1 MADRIQLNPKSNA
14 QLSRRGLIIGGLQTA
29 FIAALAVR
37 MRKLQVEDAS
47 EYRLLADENRI
58 NIRLIAPSRG
68 EIYDRNGKVIA
79 RNEQSFRITIVKED
93 AGDIEQTL
101 YSLSNLIKIS
111 QNDAKRVIEEI
122 ERSAPFLPVTV
133 RDQLSFE
140 EIARIATNSPIL
152 PGVSV
157 EQGLSRVYPLIESY
171 AHVVGYVGPVSD
183 NDLKDGNESNPLLK
197 IPRFQVGKVG
207 IERQFEDVLRGS
219 AGVMKVEVN
228 ALGRVMRNLDRKEG
242 KPGNNIQL
250 TVDTELQAY
259 IQARLGSESA
269 SAVVMNCKNGEI
281 LAIASSPSY
290 DPNKFVK
297 GISYS
302 DFNELRDNEFRP
314 LASKT
319 VQDAY
324 PPGST
329 FKIVTA
335 LAALEANI
343 ISPKDNFSC
352 DGKMEISNRFFHC
365 WKKGGH
371 GEMDLAK
378 SLIESC
384 DVYFYELALKVG
396 IERINE
402 MATQLGLGIQH
413 DVPMSAITKGLVPS
427 REWKLKNREQE
438 WLVGDTVNASIG
450 QGYVLSSP
458 LQLAVMAARLASGRN
473 VKPML
478 TKSIN
483 GQNVNDDKEF
493 EDLKVGKAN
502 LNIIRKALFK
512 ASNDR
517 RGTGYGSRI
526 INNKY
531 RMAGKTGTSQVR
543 NITDAERENGVTKN
557 EDLPWKRR
565 DHALFINF
573 APYDDPEIA
582 VSVVVE
588 HGGAGSKS
596 AAPIARDITL
606 QALFKGTPPLGVYPA
621 KDRTAIFEQQKRLK
635 EILQELE
642 MNRKNKA

>member
-14 QLSRRGLIIGGLQTA
+14 KLSRRGLIIGGLQTA
-29 FIAALAVR
+29 FIAGLAVR

-58 NIRLIAPSRG
+58 NIRLIAPARG

-133 RDQLSFE
+133 RDRLSFE
-140 EIARIATNSPIL
+140 EIARIAANSPIL

-183 NDLKDGNESNPLLK
+183 TDLKDGNESNPLLK

-302 DFNELRDNEFRP
+302 DFNELRENELRP

-365 WKKGGH
+365 WKKDGH

-378 SLIESC
+378 SLSESC

-413 DVPMSAITKGLVPS
+413 DVPMSAITKGLVPN
-427 REWKLKNREQE
+427 REWKLKNREQD

-473 VKPML
+473 VKPIL

-483 GQNVNDDKEF
+483 GQNFHDDKEF
-493 EDLKVGKAN
+493 EDLKVDKVN

-517 RGTGYGSRI
+517 RGTAYGSRI

-588 HGGAGSKS
+588 HGGGGSKS

-621 KDRTAIFEQQKRLK
+621 KDRTTIFEQQKRLK
-635 EILQELE
+635 EILQKLE

>member
-14 QLSRRGLIIGGLQTA
+14 KLSRRGLIIGGLQTA
-29 FIAALAVR
+29 FIAGLAVR

-58 NIRLIAPSRG
+58 NIRLIAPARG

-111 QNDAKRVIEEI
+111 QNNAKRVIEEI

-133 RDQLSFE
+133 KDRLSFE
-140 EIARIATNSPIL
+140 EIARIAANSPIL

-183 NDLKDGNESNPLLK
+183 TDLKDGNETNPLLK

-302 DFNELRDNEFRP
+302 DFNELRENELRP

-365 WKKGGH
+365 WKKDGH

-378 SLIESC
+378 SLSESC

-413 DVPMSAITKGLVPS
+413 DVPMSAITKGLVPN
-427 REWKLKNREQE
+427 REWKLKNREQD

-473 VKPML
+473 VKPIL

-483 GQNVNDDKEF
+483 GQNFHDDKEF
-493 EDLKVGKAN
+493 EDLKVDKVN

-517 RGTGYGSRI
+517 RGTAYGSRI

-588 HGGAGSKS
+588 HGGGGSKS

-621 KDRTAIFEQQKRLK
+621 KDRTTIFEQQKRLK
-635 EILQELE
+635 EILQKLE

>member
-1 MADRIQLNPKSNA
+1 MSDRIQLNQKSYA
-14 QLSRRGLIIGGLQTA
+14 RLSRRGLIVGGLQIA
-29 FIAALAVR
+29 FITGLAFR
-37 MRKLQVEDAS
+37 MRKLQVEEAS

-58 NIRLIAPSRG
+58 NIRLIAPPRG
-68 EIYDRNGKVIA
+68 EVYDRNGKVIA

-93 AGDIEQTL
+93 AGNIEQTL
-101 YSLSNLIKIS
+101 YALSNLIKIS
-111 QNDAKRVIEEI
+111 QSDAKRVLEEI

-133 RDQLSFE
+133 RDQLSFAE
-140 EIARIATNSPIL
+140 VARIAANTPIL
-152 PGVSV
+152 AGVSV
-157 EQGLSRVYPLIESY
+157 EQGLSRVYPSLKSY

-183 NDLKDGNESNPLLK
+183 NDLKRGNETNPLLK

-207 IERQFEDVLRGS
+207 IEKHYEDVLRGE

-242 KPGNNIQL
+242 KPGNHIQL
-250 TVDTELQAY
+250 TVDSELQSY

-335 LAALEANI
+335 LAALEARVI
-343 ISPKDNFSC
+343 GTKDSFSC
-352 DGKMEISNRFFHC
+352 DGKIEVSNRFFHC

-371 GEMDLAK
+371 GEMNLAK
-378 SLIESC
+378 SLSESC

-396 IERINE
+396 IDRINT
-402 MATQLGLGIQH
+402 MAIKLGLGVKH
-413 DVPMSAITKGLVPS
+413 DVPMSAITKGLIPS
-427 REWKLKNREQE
+427 REWKLNNRDQE
-438 WLVGDTVNASIG
+438 WLIGDTVNASIG

-473 VKPML
+473 VNPIL

-483 GQNVNDDKEF
+483 GQNIHNLKNIQ
-493 EDLKVGKAN
+493 DLDIEKSHLKIV
-502 LNIIRKALFK
+502 RKALFQ

-517 RGTGYGSRI
+517 RGTAYGSRVI
-526 INNKY
+526 SDAY
-531 RMAGKTGTSQVR
+531 RIAGKTGTSQVR
-543 NITDAERENGVTKN
+543 NITDKERESGVTKN

-565 DHALFINF
+565 DHGLFINF
-573 APYDDPEIA
+573 APYNNPEIA

-588 HGGAGSKS
+588 HGGAGSRS

-606 QALFKGTPPLGVYPA
+606 QALFKGKPPLEVYPA
-621 KDRTAIFEQQKRLK
+621 KDRPAVLEQQNKLGEVLK
-635 EILQELE
+635 ELE
-642 MNRKNKA
+642 MFRKNKV

>member
-14 QLSRRGLIIGGLQTA
+14 KLSRRGLIIGGLQTA
-29 FIAALAVR
+29 FIAGLAVR

-58 NIRLIAPSRG
+58 NIRLIAPARG

-111 QNDAKRVIEEI
+111 QNNAKRVIEEI

-133 RDQLSFE
+133 KDRLSFE
-140 EIARIATNSPIL
+140 EIARIAANSPIL

-183 NDLKDGNESNPLLK
+183 TDLKDGNESNPLLK

-302 DFNELRDNEFRP
+302 DFNELRENELRP

-365 WKKGGH
+365 WKKDGH

-378 SLIESC
+378 SLSESC

-413 DVPMSAITKGLVPS
+413 DVPMSAITKGLVPN
-427 REWKLKNREQE
+427 REWKLKNREQD

-473 VKPML
+473 VKPIL

-483 GQNVNDDKEF
+483 GQNFHDDKEF
-493 EDLKVGKAN
+493 EDLKVDKAN

-517 RGTGYGSRI
+517 RGTAYGSRI
-526 INNKY
+526 INSKY

-588 HGGAGSKS
+588 HGGGGSKS

-621 KDRTAIFEQQKRLK
+621 KDRTTIFEQQKRLK
-635 EILQELE
+635 EILQKLE

>member
-14 QLSRRGLIIGGLQTA
+14 KLSRRGLIIGGLQTA
-29 FIAALAVR
+29 FIAGLAVR

-58 NIRLIAPSRG
+58 NIRLIAPARG

-101 YSLSNLIKIS
+101 NSLSNLIKIY
-111 QNDAKRVIEEI
+111 
-122 ERSAPFLPVTV
+122 
-133 RDQLSFE
+133 QLSFE
-140 EIARIATNSPIL
+140 EIARIAANSPTL

-183 NDLKDGNESNPLLK
+183 TDLKDGNESNPLLK

-302 DFNELRDNEFRP
+302 DFNELRENELRP

-365 WKKGGH
+365 WKKDGH

-378 SLIESC
+378 SLSESC
-384 DVYFYELALKVG
+384 DVYFYEIALKVG

-413 DVPMSAITKGLVPS
+413 DVPMSAITKGLVPN
-427 REWKLKNREQE
+427 REWKLKNREQD

-458 LQLAVMAARLASGRN
+458 LQLAVMTARLASGRN
-473 VKPML
+473 VKPIL

-483 GQNVNDDKEF
+483 GQNFHDDKEF
-493 EDLKVGKAN
+493 EDLKVDKAN

-517 RGTGYGSRI
+517 RGTAYGSRI

-588 HGGAGSKS
+588 HGGGGSKS

-621 KDRTAIFEQQKRLK
+621 KDRTTIFEQQKRLR

>member
-14 QLSRRGLIIGGLQTA
+14 KLSRRGLIIGGLQTA
-29 FIAALAVR
+29 FIAGLAVR

-58 NIRLIAPSRG
+58 NIRLIAPARG

-157 EQGLSRVYPLIESY
+157 EQGLSRVYPLIENY

-365 WKKGGH
+365 WKKDGH

-483 GQNVNDDKEF
+483 GQNVHDDKEF
-493 EDLKVGKAN
+493 EDLKVDKAN

-543 NITDAERENGVTKN
+543 NITDAEREIGVTKN
-557 EDLPWKRR
+557 EDLPWKKR

>member
-14 QLSRRGLIIGGLQTA
+14 KLSRRGLIIGGLQTA
-29 FIAALAVR
+29 FIAGLAVR

-58 NIRLIAPSRG
+58 NIRLIAPARG

-111 QNDAKRVIEEI
+111 QNNAKRVIEEI

-183 NDLKDGNESNPLLK
+183 TDLKDGNESNPLLK

-302 DFNELRDNEFRP
+302 DFNELRENELRP

-378 SLIESC
+378 SLSESC

-413 DVPMSAITKGLVPS
+413 DVPMSAITKGLVPN
-427 REWKLKNREQE
+427 RQWKLKNREQD

-473 VKPML
+473 VKPIL

-483 GQNVNDDKEF
+483 GQNFHDDKEF
-493 EDLKVGKAN
+493 EDLKVDKAN

-517 RGTGYGSRI
+517 RGTAYGSRI

-588 HGGAGSKS
+588 HGGGGSKS

-621 KDRTAIFEQQKRLK
+621 KDRTTIFEQQKRLK
-635 EILQELE
+635 EILQKLE

>member
-14 QLSRRGLIIGGLQTA
+14 KLSRRGLIIGGLQTA
-29 FIAALAVR
+29 FIAGLAVR

-58 NIRLIAPSRG
+58 NIRLIAPARG

-483 GQNVNDDKEF
+483 GQNVHDDKEF
-493 EDLKVGKAN
+493 EDLKVDKAN

-517 RGTGYGSRI
+517 RGTAYGSRI

-621 KDRTAIFEQQKRLK
+621 KDRTAIFEQQKRLR
-635 EILQELE
+635 EILKELE

>member
-14 QLSRRGLIIGGLQTA
+14 KLSRRGLIIGGLQTA
-29 FIAALAVR
+29 FIAGLAVR

-58 NIRLIAPSRG
+58 NIRLIAPARG

-111 QNDAKRVIEEI
+111 QNDAKRVFEEI

-207 IERQFEDVLRGS
+207 IERQFEGVLRGS

-352 DGKMEISNRFFHC
+352 DGKMEISNRLFHC

-427 REWKLKNREQE
+427 REWKLKNREQD

-483 GQNVNDDKEF
+483 GQNIHDDKEF
-493 EDLKVGKAN
+493 EDLKVDKAN

-517 RGTGYGSRI
+517 RGTAYGSRI

-621 KDRTAIFEQQKRLK
+621 KDRTAIFEQQKKLR

>member
-14 QLSRRGLIIGGLQTA
+14 KLSRRGLIIGGLQTA
-29 FIAALAVR
+29 FIAGLAVR

-58 NIRLIAPSRG
+58 NIRLIAPARG

-111 QNDAKRVIEEI
+111 QNDAKRVFDEI

-242 KPGNNIQL
+242 KPGSNIQL

-427 REWKLKNREQE
+427 REWKLKNREQD

-483 GQNVNDDKEF
+483 GQNVHDDKEF
-493 EDLKVGKAN
+493 EDLKVDKAN

-573 APYDDPEIA
+573 APYNDPEIA

-621 KDRTAIFEQQKRLK
+621 KDRTAIFEQQKKLR
-635 EILQELE
+635 EILKELE

>member
-14 QLSRRGLIIGGLQTA
+14 KLSRRGLIIGGLQTA
-29 FIAALAVR
+29 FIAGLAVR

-58 NIRLIAPSRG
+58 NIRLIAPARG

-483 GQNVNDDKEF
+483 GQNVHDDKEF
-493 EDLKVGKAN
+493 EDLKVDKAN

-517 RGTGYGSRI
+517 RGTAYGSRI

-621 KDRTAIFEQQKRLK
+621 KDRTAIFEQQKRLR

>member
-14 QLSRRGLIIGGLQTA
+14 KLSRRGLIIGGLQTA
-29 FIAALAVR
+29 FIAGLAVR

-58 NIRLIAPSRG
+58 NIRLIAPARG

-122 ERSAPFLPVTV
+122 ERSAPFLPVMV
-133 RDQLSFE
+133 RDQLSYE
-140 EIARIATNSPIL
+140 EIARIATNSPTL

-207 IERQFEDVLRGS
+207 IERQFEAVLRGS

-242 KPGNNIQL
+242 KPGKNIQL

-259 IQARLGSESA
+259 IQARLGLESA

-302 DFNELRDNEFRP
+302 DFDELRDNELRP

-335 LAALEANI
+335 LAALKANI

-352 DGKMEISNRFFHC
+352 DGKMEISNRLFHC

-378 SLIESC
+378 SLSESC

-402 MATQLGLGIQH
+402 MAIQLGLGIQH
-413 DVPMSAITKGLVPS
+413 EIPMSAITKGLVPS
-427 REWKLKNREQE
+427 REWKLKNREQD

-473 VKPML
+473 VKPLL

-483 GQNVNDDKEF
+483 GQNIHDGKKI
-493 EDLKVGKAN
+493 EDLKIDKAH
-502 LNIIRKALFK
+502 LKIVRKALFQ

-517 RGTGYGSRI
+517 RGTAYGSRV

-557 EDLPWKRR
+557 EDLPWKKR

-621 KDRTAIFEQQKRLK
+621 KDRTAIFEQQKKLR
-635 EILQELE
+635 EILKSLD

>member
-101 YSLSNLIKIS
+101 YSLSNLIKIT
-111 QNDAKRVIEEI
+111 QNDAKRVFEEI
-122 ERSAPFLPVTV
+122 DRSAPFLPVTV

-140 EIARIATNSPIL
+140 EIARIAINSPTL

-157 EQGLSRVYPLIESY
+157 EEGLSRVYPLTQTY

-207 IERQFEDVLRGS
+207 IERQFEGVLRGS

-228 ALGRVMRNLDRKEG
+228 ALGRVMRTLDRKEG

-302 DFNELRDNEFRP
+302 DFDKLRDNELRP

-335 LAALEANI
+335 LAALKANI

-352 DGKMEISNRFFHC
+352 DGKMEISNRLFHC

-402 MATQLGLGIQH
+402 MAIQLGLGIQH
-413 DVPMSAITKGLVPS
+413 EIPMSAITKGLVPS

-473 VKPML
+473 IRPML

-483 GQNVNDDKEF
+483 GQNVHDDKEF
-493 EDLKVGKAN
+493 EDLKVDKAN

-543 NITDAERENGVTKN
+543 NITDVERENGVTKN

>member
-14 QLSRRGLIIGGLQTA
+14 KLSRRGLIIGGLQTA
-29 FIAALAVR
+29 FIAGLAVR

-58 NIRLIAPSRG
+58 NIRLIAPARG

-302 DFNELRDNEFRP
+302 DFNELRENELRP

-427 REWKLKNREQE
+427 REWKLKNREQD

-517 RGTGYGSRI
+517 RGTAYGSRI

>member
-14 QLSRRGLIIGGLQTA
+14 KLSRRGLIIGGLQTA
-29 FIAALAVR
+29 FIAGLAVR

-58 NIRLIAPSRG
+58 NIRLIAPARG

-101 YSLSNLIKIS
+101 YSISNLIKIS

-302 DFNELRDNEFRP
+302 DFNELRENELRP

-427 REWKLKNREQE
+427 REWKLKNREQD

-473 VKPML
+473 IKPIL

-483 GQNVNDDKEF
+483 GQNVHDDKEF
-493 EDLKVGKAN
+493 EDLKVDKAN

-517 RGTGYGSRI
+517 RGTAYGSRI

-621 KDRTAIFEQQKRLK
+621 KDRTAIFEQQKRLR

>member
-14 QLSRRGLIIGGLQTA
+14 KLSRRGLIIGGLQTA
-29 FIAALAVR
+29 FIAGLAVR

-58 NIRLIAPSRG
+58 NIRLIAPARG

-483 GQNVNDDKEF
+483 GQNVHDDKEF
-493 EDLKVGKAN
+493 EDLKVDKTN

-517 RGTGYGSRI
+517 RGTAYGSRI

-621 KDRTAIFEQQKRLK
+621 KDRTAIFEQQKRLR

>member
-101 YSLSNLIKIS
+101 YSLSNLIKIT
-111 QNDAKRVIEEI
+111 QNDAKRVFEEI
-122 ERSAPFLPVTV
+122 DRSAPFLPVTV

-140 EIARIATNSPIL
+140 EIARIATNSPTL

-157 EQGLSRVYPLIESY
+157 EEGLSRVYPLTQTY

-183 NDLKDGNESNPLLK
+183 NDLNDGNESNPLLK

-207 IERQFEDVLRGS
+207 IERQFEGVLRGS

-302 DFNELRDNEFRP
+302 DFDKLRDNELRP

-335 LAALEANI
+335 LAALKANI

-352 DGKMEISNRFFHC
+352 DGKMEISNRLFHC
-365 WKKGGH
+365 WKNGGH

-378 SLIESC
+378 SLSESC

-402 MATQLGLGIQH
+402 MAIQLGLGIQH
-413 DVPMSAITKGLVPS
+413 EIPMSAITKGLVPS
-427 REWKLKNREQE
+427 REWKLKNREQD

-458 LQLAVMAARLASGRN
+458 LQLAVMAARLASGKN
-473 VKPML
+473 VKPLL

-483 GQNVNDDKEF
+483 GQNVHDGKKI
-493 EDLKVGKAN
+493 EDLKIDKAH
-502 LNIIRKALFK
+502 LKIIRKALFQ

-517 RGTGYGSRI
+517 RGTAYGSRV

-543 NITDAERENGVTKN
+543 NITDAEREIGVTKN
-557 EDLPWKRR
+557 EDLPWKKR

-621 KDRTAIFEQQKRLK
+621 KDRTAIFEQQKRLR
-635 EILQELE
+635 EILKGLD

>member
-14 QLSRRGLIIGGLQTA
+14 KLSRRGLIIGGLQTA
-29 FIAALAVR
+29 FIAGLAVR

-58 NIRLIAPSRG
+58 NIRLIAPARG

-111 QNDAKRVIEEI
+111 QNDAKRVFEEI

-302 DFNELRDNEFRP
+302 DFNELRENELRP

-438 WLVGDTVNASIG
+438 GLVGDTVNASIG

-483 GQNVNDDKEF
+483 GQNVHDDKEF
-493 EDLKVGKAN
+493 EDLKISKSN

-517 RGTGYGSRI
+517 RGTAYGSRI

-621 KDRTAIFEQQKRLK
+621 KDRTDIFEQQKRLR

>member
-14 QLSRRGLIIGGLQTA
+14 KLSRRGLIIGGLQTA
-29 FIAALAVR
+29 FIAGLAVR

-58 NIRLIAPSRG
+58 NIRLIAPARG

-281 LAIASSPSY
+281 IAIASSPSY

-483 GQNVNDDKEF
+483 GQNVHDDKEF
-493 EDLKVGKAN
+493 EDLKVDKTN

-517 RGTGYGSRI
+517 RGTAYASRI

>member
-14 QLSRRGLIIGGLQTA
+14 KLSRRGLIIGGLQTA
-29 FIAALAVR
+29 FIAGLAVR

-58 NIRLIAPSRG
+58 NIRLIAPARG

-378 SLIESC
+378 SLSESC

-396 IERINE
+396 IERIYE

-483 GQNVNDDKEF
+483 GQNVHDDKEF
-493 EDLKVGKAN
+493 EDLKVDKAN

-517 RGTGYGSRI
+517 RGTAYGSRI

-621 KDRTAIFEQQKRLK
+621 KDRTAIFEQQKRLR

>member
-14 QLSRRGLIIGGLQTA
+14 KLSRRGLIIGGLQTA
-29 FIAALAVR
+29 FIAGLAVR

-58 NIRLIAPSRG
+58 NIRLIAPARG

-157 EQGLSRVYPLIESY
+157 EQGLSRVYPLIENY

-329 FKIVTA
+329 FKVVTA

-352 DGKMEISNRFFHC
+352 GGKMEISNRFFHC

-402 MATQLGLGIQH
+402 MATKLGLGIQH

-517 RGTGYGSRI
+517 RGTAYGSRI

>member
-14 QLSRRGLIIGGLQTA
+14 KLSRRGLIIGGLQTA
-29 FIAALAVR
+29 FIAGLAVR

-58 NIRLIAPSRG
+58 NIRLIAPARG

-122 ERSAPFLPVTV
+122 ERSAPFLPVMV
-133 RDQLSFE
+133 RDQLSYE
-140 EIARIATNSPIL
+140 EIARIATNSPTL

-207 IERQFEDVLRGS
+207 VERQFEGVLRGS

-228 ALGRVMRNLDRKEG
+228 ALGRVMRKLDRKEG

-250 TVDTELQAY
+250 TVDTDLQAY

-302 DFNELRDNEFRP
+302 DFNELRDNELRP

-329 FKIVTA
+329 FKVVTA
-335 LAALEANI
+335 LAALEANLI
-343 ISPKDNFSC
+343 GPNDNFSC
-352 DGKMEISNRFFHC
+352 NGKMEISNRFFHC

-378 SLIESC
+378 SLSESC

-402 MATQLGLGIQH
+402 MATQLGLGIKH
-413 DVPMSAITKGLVPS
+413 DIPMSAITKGLVPS
-427 REWKLKNREQE
+427 REWKLKTREQD

-473 VKPML
+473 VKPIL
-478 TKSIN
+478 IKSIN
-483 GQNVNDDKEF
+483 GQNVHYVEEI
-493 EDLKVGKAN
+493 EDLKVDKAN
-502 LNIIRKALFK
+502 LKIIRKALFK

-517 RGTGYGSRI
+517 RGTAYGSRI

-543 NITDAERENGVTKN
+543 NITDEERENGVTKN

-573 APYDDPEIA
+573 APYDNPEIA

-588 HGGAGSKS
+588 HGGGGSKS

-621 KDRTAIFEQQKRLK
+621 KDRAAIFEQQKKLG
-635 EILQELE
+635 EILKALQI
-642 MNRKNKA
+642 NKRNKA